1 MASNKTSA
9 SAFDRNVMGSDRTQ
23 MLDRLWSAQNT
34 HGYIRREDIKACSSA
49 LGISTIE
56 VEGVVSFYHFF
67 SRRPRGEFTIYLN
80 KSIVS
85 EFKGYGRIREAFETA
100 TGAMMNGVDPSGQF
114 GLFETSCIG
123 LSDLEPA
130 ALINFW
136 PFTQLTSLKVKEIVA
151 RLKKGEAP
159 AEICDV
165 VPEHIRSVPDGSRAI
180 LLREAGPGAALRR
193 LSQHTPESLIEE
205 IKKSGLR
212 GMGGAYFP
220 AGLKWEF
227 CHNQPSSPKYI
238 VCNADEGEP
247 GTFKDRAL
255 MSADPGLLLEGMAIA
270 GYAVGASEGIIYLR
284 AEYAWLK
291 KKLIDKIEQY
301 RKMNLLGK
309 AVAGIEGFNFDIRVQ
324 LGAGAYVCGE
334 ETALLNSLE
343 GKRGEPRNKR
353 FFPTERGYL
362 QQPTVVNNVETLCA
376 AARIVELG
384 ADRYL
389 QTGTP
394 TSPGTKL
401 LSISGDC
408 RYPGI
413 YEIEWGTT
421 VREILEK
428 CAADQPYFIQVSGPS
443 GQCISMAEA
452 DRRIAL
458 DDLACGGSFM
468 VFNHKRDILQ
478 ILRNF
483 TSFFKQESCGLC
495 TPCRAGNF
503 LIERKLDLFAAR
515 LVRQRDV
522 DEIRSWGEIMQMT
535 SRCGLGKSAPNSLL
549 AAEQKFPEY
558 FRNIVDQNPEGLSK
572 GFSLKSAIQDYE
584 QFRS

>member
-1 MASNKTSA
+1 
-9 SAFDRNVMGSDRTQ
+9 
-23 MLDRLWSAQNT
+23 
-34 HGYIRREDIKACSSA
+34 
-49 LGISTIE
+49 
-56 VEGVVSFYHFF
+56 
-67 SRRPRGEFTIYLN
+67 
-80 KSIVS
+80 
-85 EFKGYGRIREAFETA
+85 
-100 TGAMMNGVDPSGQF
+100 MNDQ
-114 GLFETSCIG
+114 
-123 LSDLEPA
+123 EPA
-130 ALINFW
+130 ALINFM
-136 PFTQLTSLKVKEIVA
+136 PFTKLTSLKVKEIVA
-151 RLKKGEAP
+151 RLKKGESP

-421 VREILEK
+421 VREMLEK
-428 CAADQPYFIQVSGPS
+428 
-443 GQCISMAEA
+443 
-452 DRRIAL
+452 
-458 DDLACGGSFM
+458 
-468 VFNHKRDILQ
+468 K
-478 ILRNF
+478 
-483 TSFFKQESCGLC
+483 
-495 TPCRAGNF
+495 
-503 LIERKLDLFAAR
+503 
-515 LVRQRDV
+515 VRTKID
-522 DEIRSWGEIMQMT
+522 
-535 SRCGLGKSAPNSLL
+535 
-549 AAEQKFPEY
+549 
-558 FRNIVDQNPEGLSK
+558 
-572 GFSLKSAIQDYE
+572 AI
-584 QFRS
+584 